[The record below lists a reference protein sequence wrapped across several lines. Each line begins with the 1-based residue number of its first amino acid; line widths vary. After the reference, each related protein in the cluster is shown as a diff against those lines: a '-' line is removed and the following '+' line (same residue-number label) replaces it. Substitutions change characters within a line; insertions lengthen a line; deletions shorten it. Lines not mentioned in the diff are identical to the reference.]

1 MSHDRARV
9 VHSALAHHRH
19 LRRSRNTRLLMRC
32 KTCGEERPL
41 SAFRKEPR
49 NKSGRRGSCNLC
61 RNARRRAQY
70 DPDRKR
76 ADNQKNAW
84 KVRAWRYG
92 SSEDELL
99 ALLAEQDGCCAIC
112 DRVMKK
118 PCVDHD
124 HETGQVRGLLC
135 HACNNILGLANDS
148 LYRLE
153 RAKQYLLGCQV
164 DKRNNPSEDF
174 DLEVKTE

>member
-1 MSHDRARV
+1 
-9 VHSALAHHRH
+9 
-19 LRRSRNTRLLMRC
+19 MRC
-32 KTCGEERPL
+32 KKCGEERPL

-49 NKSGRRGSCNLC
+49 NKSGRRGDCNLC
-61 RNARRRAQY
+61 RNAKRRARY
-70 DPDRKR
+70 DPAKAHEANQR
-76 ADNQKNAW
+76 AAW

-92 SSEDELL
+92 GSEDELL
-99 ALLAEQDGCCAIC
+99 ALLEEQEGCCAIC

-124 HETGQVRGLLC
+124 HQTGQVRGLLC
-135 HACNNILGLANDS
+135 HSCNTMLGLAGDS

-164 DKRNNPSEDF
+164 DKWNNPSEDF

>member
-1 MSHDRARV
+1 
-9 VHSALAHHRH
+9 
-19 LRRSRNTRLLMRC
+19 
-32 KTCGEERPL
+32 
-41 SAFRKEPR
+41 
-49 NKSGRRGSCNLC
+49 
-61 RNARRRAQY
+61 
-70 DPDRKR
+70 
-76 ADNQKNAW
+76 
-84 KVRAWRYG
+84 
-92 SSEDELL
+92 
-99 ALLAEQDGCCAIC
+99 
-112 DRVMKK
+112 MKK